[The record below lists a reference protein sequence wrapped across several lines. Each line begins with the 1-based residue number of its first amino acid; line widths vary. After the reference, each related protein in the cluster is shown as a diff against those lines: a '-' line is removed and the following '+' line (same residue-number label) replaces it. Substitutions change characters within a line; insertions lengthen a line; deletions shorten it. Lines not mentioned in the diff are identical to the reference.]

1 MLIKSTAIVLKKIKY
16 GEKNLILQTYT
27 KEEGSKAF
35 FVGSFLLRGKSKSS
49 LPTLSVVEII
59 SSKGKGG
66 LLRAKEIEL
75 KQKNYELIS
84 NMHKS
89 SLVMFLNEVLIK
101 AIGDYGQ
108 DETLLDFI
116 TTSLMILDQQQENE
130 VNFHLKFMLQ
140 LSKYL
145 GFYPNGQHNASNP
158 HFDLYEGVFCADQP
172 IHRAV
177 ISHEL
182 ADIFSQLLKCSLV
195 NSNDVEMSNKDRR
208 AILSGIIDYYK
219 IHIDK
224 FEDLKSKE
232 VLETVLS

>member
-1 MLIKSTAIVLKKIKY
+1 MLTKSTAILLKKIKY
-16 GEKNLILQTYT
+16 GEKNLIIQTYT

-35 FVGSFLLRGKSKSS
+35 FVGSSLLHGKSKSS
-49 LPTLSVVEII
+49 LPALSVVEIVAA
-59 SSKGKGG
+59 KGKGD

-89 SLVMFLNEVLIK
+89 SLVMFLNEVLLK

-108 DETLLDFI
+108 DETLFDFI

-130 VNFHLKFMLQ
+130 VNFHLKFMIE

-158 HFDLYEGVFCADQP
+158 HFDLYEGVFCSDQP

-177 ISHEL
+177 ISHDL
-182 ADIFSQLLKCSLV
+182 AKIFSQLLKCSIIE
-195 NSNDVEMSNKDRR
+195 SNVVEMSNKDRR

-219 IHIDK
+219 IHIEK
-224 FEDLKSKE
+224 FEELKSKE
-232 VLETVLS
+232 ILETVLS